1 MSNYHN
7 SEIPNDDHDDLELDG
22 SLGYFAD
29 RARAIERLLIDKGIC
44 TAQEIQLQID
54 ERESRS
60 PADGAKVVAHAWID
74 SEFKNLL
81 LKEADVAL
89 SQLGY
94 ELPDTTPQLAVVEN
108 TSDVHYMVVCTLC
121 SCYPR
126 MMLGRPPDWDKS
138 LEYRSRAVV
147 DPRGVMR
154 EIGLNL
160 PSTTEVRVVDSTADL
175 RYLVLP
181 RRPAGSENLSELE
194 LARLVTRD
202 SMIGVTEALS
212 PEILSIA

>member
-1 MSNYHN
+1 MSNDHN
-7 SEIPNDDHDDLELDG
+7 GELPHTDHDDLELD
-22 SLGYFAD
+22 SNLGYFAE

-44 TAQEIQLQID
+44 TAQEIQAQID

-81 LKEADVAL
+81 LKEANVAL
-89 SQLGY
+89 SKLGY
-94 ELPDTTPQLAVVEN
+94 ELPDATPHLAVVEN

-126 MMLGRPPDWDKS
+126 MLLGRPPDWYKS

-154 EIGLNL
+154 EFGLDL
-160 PSTTEVRVVDSTADL
+160 PAAIEVRVVDSTADL
-175 RYLVLP
+175 R
-181 RRPAGSENLSELE
+181 LSL
-194 LARLVTRD
+194 
-202 SMIGVTEALS
+202 IH
-212 PEILSIA
+212 I